1 MNLSDYIDLTL
12 SEIAEGVKKAN
23 DNLGIRGGGRVLSE
37 ISQDVTGGV
46 SYLIERVNSGYV
58 KKPIINVAFRVGVEL
73 DESKEKKNK
82 VGGSL
87 RVVSID
93 RETTKIGDKRSI
105 HEVSFEIPFVLS
117 E

>member
-1 MNLSDYIDLTL
+1 MNLSDYISLTL
-12 SEIAEGVKKAN
+12 NEIAEGVQKAN
-23 DNLGIRGGGRVLSE
+23 DDLEIRGGGRVLSE
-37 ISQDVTGGV
+37 TTQDIRHP
-46 SYLIERVNSGYV
+46 SYILEKENGDYI

-73 DESKEKKNK
+73 DESKEKKNQTR
-82 VGGSL
+82 GSL

-93 RETTKIGDKRSI
+93 HGTTKKGDKRCI

>member
-1 MNLSDYIDLTL
+1 MNLSDYISLTL
-12 SEIAEGVKKAN
+12 SEIAEGVQKAN
-23 DNLGIRGGGRVLSE
+23 DDLGIRGGGRVLSE
-37 ISQDVTGGV
+37 ISQDVIGGV
-46 SYLIERVNSGYV
+46 SYLIERASGGYV

-73 DESKEKKNK
+73 DESKERKNK

-93 RETTKIGDKRSI
+93 HETTKKGDKRCI